1 MPDVLPHPAVIS
13 ETSRPFADP
22 PENSRI
28 FADQPNPNLQFS
40 ETLVAAFADAGLKA
54 VCIAPGSRSTPLALA
69 FDANPT
75 IETFV
80 HLDERCAG
88 FFALGMAQ
96 ASGRPVALVCTS
108 GTAALEFHAAVAEAK
123 MAGVPL
129 LVLTADR
136 PPELRHSGAN
146 QTIDQ
151 VKMYGDHVLWAV
163 DAALPEED
171 APDIALRNI
180 RTLAARCFAVA
191 SGVRKGPV
199 HINLPFRKPLEPEAP
214 FSYLSAKEREETRRK
229 DAVQRSNSKAIALS
243 QCENSRIFADQN
255 PGGSIKRGVLVPT
268 AEQIEEMV
276 ALVSAHEQGWIVCG
290 PWAGRPPCGLVD
302 AVAELGRYTGYPLFA
317 DPLSGLRFGPHT
329 GTTPII
335 GSYESF
341 LQHSADFEA
350 PQVVIRFGAVPTSSN
365 LNAYLERTAPAFQVH
380 VRSDGVWADDSH
392 RVHSYLQADET
403 VFCKH
408 LSAKLREVTRITA
421 KPAVAVD
428 LLSESSRPFAD
439 LSPWAASV
447 LAAEERTRQRQERL
461 LRESWF
467 DAAAA
472 ATAVTALPDDGN
484 LFVGNSLPVR
494 HVDQFARPNT
504 KRIHVY
510 GNRGASGI
518 DGVMSSALG
527 VAAAEPSRP
536 MLLLIGDVSF
546 YHDMNGLLAV
556 NKHRLDNVTVVLLN
570 NGGGG
575 VFRRLPIA
583 EPALI
588 QRSGSAFNNARF
600 EELFLTPP
608 GLDFSLAAEMYGLD
622 FVRIQDEN
630 RAGLAQTICASL
642 RDRRPTVIE
651 VCTDGARD
659 ERMRRKLMAADRP

>member
-1 MPDVLPHPAVIS
+1 MSSVAS
-13 ETSRPFADP
+13 S
-22 PENSRI
+22 
-28 FADQPNPNLQFS
+28 PNPNLQFS
-40 ETLVAAFADAGLKA
+40 ETLVAGLADAGLKA

-75 IETFV
+75 VETLV
-80 HLDERCAG
+80 HLDERCASY
-88 FFALGMAQ
+88 FALGMAQ

-108 GTAALEFHAAVAEAK
+108 GTAALEFHAAVVEAK

-129 LVLTADR
+129 LLLTADR

-171 APDIALRNI
+171 APDVALRNM

-191 SGVRKGPV
+191 NGIRKGPV
-199 HINLPFRKPLEPEAP
+199 HINFPFRKPLEPEAP
-214 FSYLSAKEREETRRK
+214 YSPHFDKGQSS
-229 DAVQRSNSKAIALS
+229 
-243 QCENSRIFADQN
+243 
-255 PGGSIKRGVLVPT
+255 SIQRGVLVPT

-276 ALVSAHEQGWIVCG
+276 ALVSEHEQGWIVCG
-290 PWAGRPPCGLVD
+290 PWAGRPPYSLVN
-302 AVAELGRYTGYPLFA
+302 AVAELGRSTGYPVFA

-329 GTTPII
+329 GTTPIV

-350 PQVVIRFGAVPTSSN
+350 PQVVIRFGAVPTSKY
-365 LNAYLERTAPAFQVH
+365 LNAYLERTASALQVH

-392 RVHSYLQADET
+392 RVHSYLQVDET
-403 VFCKH
+403 VFCRQ
-408 LSAKLREVTRITA
+408 LAERFRRT
-421 KPAVAVD
+421 PGQ
-428 LLSESSRPFAD
+428 
-439 LSPWAASV
+439 WAASI
-447 LAAEERTRQRQERL
+447 LAAEERSRQRQERL

-472 ATAVTALPDDGN
+472 ATAVTALPDDSN

-494 HVDQFARPNT
+494 HVDQFAQPDT

-518 DGVMSSALG
+518 DGVLSSALG
-527 VAAAEPSRP
+527 VAAAERSRP

-556 NKHRLDNVTVVLLN
+556 FKHGLDNVTVVLLN

-583 EPALI
+583 ED
-588 QRSGSAFNNARF
+588 QTRF

-608 GLDFSLAAEMYGLD
+608 GLDFSLAVEMYGLD

-630 RAGLAQTICASL
+630 RAGLAQAICASL

-651 VCTDGARD
+651 VRTDGARD
-659 ERMRRKLMAADRP
+659 ERMRRELSESLKDHQEEYT

>member
-1 MPDVLPHPAVIS
+1 VS
-13 ETSRPFADP
+13 SRA
-22 PENSRI
+22 SS
-28 FADQPNPNLQFS
+28 PNPNIHVS
-40 ETLVAAFADAGLKA
+40 EILVAGLADAGLKA

-69 FDANPT
+69 FDANPS
-75 IETFV
+75 IGTFV
-80 HLDERCAG
+80 HPDERCAS

-108 GTAALEFHAAVAEAK
+108 GTAALEFHAAVAEAE

-163 DAALPEED
+163 EAALPEDD
-171 APDIALRNI
+171 APDVALRNA
-180 RTLAARCFAVA
+180 RTLAARCYAVA
-191 SGVRKGPV
+191 DGIRKGPV
-199 HINLPFRKPLEPEAP
+199 HINFPFRKPLEPDTP
-214 FSYLSAKEREETRRK
+214 YSPSFDKG
-229 DAVQRSNSKAIALS
+229 RSS
-243 QCENSRIFADQN
+243 
-255 PGGSIKRGVLVPT
+255 SIQRGVLVPT

-276 ALVSAHEQGWIVCG
+276 AIVSAHERGWIVCG
-290 PWAGRPPCGLVD
+290 PWAGRPPCSLVA
-302 AVAELGRYTGYPLFA
+302 AVAELGRRTGYPVFA

-329 GTTPII
+329 GNMPII

-341 LQHSADFEA
+341 LQHAAGFEA
-350 PQVVIRFGAVPTSSN
+350 PQVVIRFGAVPTSKY

-392 RVHSYLQADET
+392 RVHSYLQVDET
-403 VFCKH
+403 VFCRQ
-408 LSAKLREVTRITA
+408 LAERFC
-421 KPAVAVD
+421 
-428 LLSESSRPFAD
+428 RP
-439 LSPWAASV
+439 PGQWAASI
-447 LAAEERTRQRQERL
+447 LAAEENCRLLQERM
-461 LRESWF
+461 LRQSWF

-472 ATAVTALPDDGN
+472 ATAVAALPDDSN

-494 HVDQFARPNT
+494 HVDQFAQPDL
-504 KRIHVY
+504 KRIHVF

-518 DGVMSSALG
+518 DGVVSSALG
-527 VAAAEPSRP
+527 VAAAERSRP

-556 NKHRLDNVTVVLLN
+556 SKFGLDNVTVVLLN

-583 EPALI
+583 EE
-588 QRSGSAFNNARF
+588 QTRF
-600 EELFLTPP
+600 EGLFLTPP
-608 GLDFSLAAEMYGLD
+608 DLDFSLASEMYGLD
-622 FVRIQDEN
+622 FVRIQGEKG
-630 RAGLAQTICASL
+630 AGLVQAICAST
-642 RDRRPTVIE
+642 RDGRPTVIE

-659 ERMRRKLMAADRP
+659 ERMRRKLIKSLTDHQEEYT

>member
-1 MPDVLPHPAVIS
+1 MSSVAS
-13 ETSRPFADP
+13 S
-22 PENSRI
+22 
-28 FADQPNPNLQFS
+28 PNPNLQFS
-40 ETLVAAFADAGLKA
+40 ETLVAGLADAGLKA

-75 IETFV
+75 VETLV
-80 HLDERCAG
+80 HLDERCASY
-88 FFALGMAQ
+88 FALGMAQ

-108 GTAALEFHAAVAEAK
+108 GTAALEFHAAVVEAK

-129 LVLTADR
+129 LLLTADR

-151 VKMYGDHVLWAV
+151 VKMYGDHILWAV

-171 APDIALRNI
+171 APDVALRNM

-191 SGVRKGPV
+191 NGIRKGPV
-199 HINLPFRKPLEPEAP
+199 HINFPFRKPLEPEAP
-214 FSYLSAKEREETRRK
+214 YSPHFDKGQSS
-229 DAVQRSNSKAIALS
+229 
-243 QCENSRIFADQN
+243 
-255 PGGSIKRGVLVPT
+255 SIQRGVLVPT

-276 ALVSAHEQGWIVCG
+276 ALVSEHEQGWIVCG
-290 PWAGRPPCGLVD
+290 PWAGRPPCSLVN
-302 AVAELGRYTGYPLFA
+302 AVAELGRSTGYPVFA

-329 GTTPII
+329 GTTPIV

-350 PQVVIRFGAVPTSSN
+350 PQVVIRFGAVPTSKY
-365 LNAYLERTAPAFQVH
+365 LNAYLERTASALQVH

-392 RVHSYLQADET
+392 RVHSFLQVDET
-403 VFCKH
+403 VFCRQ
-408 LSAKLREVTRITA
+408 LAERFRRT
-421 KPAVAVD
+421 PGQ
-428 LLSESSRPFAD
+428 
-439 LSPWAASV
+439 WAASI
-447 LAAEERTRQRQERL
+447 LAAEERSRQRQESL

-472 ATAVTALPDDGN
+472 ATAVTALPDDSN

-494 HVDQFARPNT
+494 HVDQFAQPDT

-518 DGVMSSALG
+518 DGVLSSALG
-527 VAAAEPSRP
+527 VAAAERSRP

-556 NKHRLDNVTVVLLN
+556 FKHGLDNVTVVLLN

-583 EPALI
+583 ED
-588 QRSGSAFNNARF
+588 QTRF

-608 GLDFSLAAEMYGLD
+608 GLDFSLAVEMYGLD

-630 RAGLAQTICASL
+630 RAGLAQAICASL

-651 VCTDGARD
+651 VRTDGARD
-659 ERMRRKLMAADRP
+659 ERMRRELSESLKDHQEEYT

>member
-1 MPDVLPHPAVIS
+1 MSSVAS
-13 ETSRPFADP
+13 T
-22 PENSRI
+22 
-28 FADQPNPNLQFS
+28 PNPNLRFS
-40 ETLVAAFADAGLKA
+40 ETLVAGLADAGLKA

-69 FDANPT
+69 FDAHPS
-75 IETFV
+75 IENFV
-80 HLDERCAG
+80 HLDERCAS

-108 GTAALEFHAAVAEAK
+108 GTAALEFHAAAVEAK

-129 LVLTADR
+129 LLLTADR

-163 DAALPEED
+163 DGALPEED
-171 APDIALRNI
+171 PPDVALRNA

-191 SGVRKGPV
+191 DGIRKGPV
-199 HINLPFRKPLEPEAP
+199 HINFPFRKPLEPEAP
-214 FSYLSAKEREETRRK
+214 YSPHFDQGRSSS
-229 DAVQRSNSKAIALS
+229 VQ
-243 QCENSRIFADQN
+243 
-255 PGGSIKRGVLVPT
+255 RGVLVPT
-268 AEQIEEMV
+268 AEQMAEMV
-276 ALVSAHEQGWIVCG
+276 ALVSAHEKGWIVCG

-302 AVAELGRYTGYPLFA
+302 AVAELGRSAGYPIFA

-329 GTTPII
+329 ATAPII
-335 GSYESF
+335 GSYDSF
-341 LQHSADFEA
+341 LQHSARFEA
-350 PQVVIRFGAVPTSSN
+350 PQVVIRFGAVPTSKY
-365 LNAYLERTAPAFQVH
+365 LNAYLERTAPAWQVH

-392 RVHSYLQADET
+392 RVHSYLQVDET
-403 VFCKH
+403 VFCRQ
-408 LSAKLREVTRITA
+408 LAERFRRTPGR
-421 KPAVAVD
+421 
-428 LLSESSRPFAD
+428 
-439 LSPWAASV
+439 WAASV
-447 LAAEERTRQRQERL
+447 LAAEERSRQRQERFL
-461 LRESWF
+461 QASWL

-494 HVDQFARPNT
+494 HVDQFAQPDT
-504 KRIHVY
+504 KRVHVY

-527 VAAAEPSRP
+527 VAAAERNRP
-536 MLLLIGDVSF
+536 MLLLIGDVSS

-556 NKHRLDNVTVVLLN
+556 NRYGLDNVTVVLLN

-575 VFRRLPIA
+575 VFRRLPIS
-583 EPALI
+583 
-588 QRSGSAFNNARF
+588 RDNARF

-622 FVRIQDEN
+622 FVRIQGAG
-630 RAGLAQTICASL
+630 RAGLAQEVCASL

-659 ERMRRKLMAADRP
+659 EQIRRELVESLKDHQEEYT

>member
-1 MPDVLPHPAVIS
+1 MSSVAS
-13 ETSRPFADP
+13 S
-22 PENSRI
+22 
-28 FADQPNPNLQFS
+28 PNPNLQFS
-40 ETLVAAFADAGLKA
+40 ETLVAGLADAGLKA

-69 FDANPT
+69 FDANPAV
-75 IETFV
+75 ETFV
-80 HLDERCAG
+80 HLDERCASY
-88 FFALGMAQ
+88 FALGMAQ

-108 GTAALEFHAAVAEAK
+108 GTAALEFHAAVVEAK

-129 LVLTADR
+129 LLLTADR

-163 DAALPEED
+163 DAALPEEE
-171 APDIALRNI
+171 APDVALRNV
-180 RTLAARCFAVA
+180 RTLAARCFAA
-191 SGVRKGPV
+191 AGGIRKGPV
-199 HINLPFRKPLEPEAP
+199 HINFPFRKPLEPEAP
-214 FSYLSAKEREETRRK
+214 YCPHFDKGQSS
-229 DAVQRSNSKAIALS
+229 
-243 QCENSRIFADQN
+243 
-255 PGGSIKRGVLVPT
+255 SIQRGVLVPT

-276 ALVSAHEQGWIVCG
+276 ALVSDHEQGWIVCG
-290 PWAGRPPCGLVD
+290 PWAGRPPCSLVD
-302 AVAELGRYTGYPLFA
+302 AVAELGRSTGYPVFA

-329 GTTPII
+329 GTAPVI

-350 PQVVIRFGAVPTSSN
+350 PQVVIRFGAVPTSKY
-365 LNAYLERTAPAFQVH
+365 LNAYLERAATAMQVH

-392 RVHSYLQADET
+392 RVHSYLQVDET
-403 VFCKH
+403 VLCRQLAERF
-408 LSAKLREVTRITA
+408 RRT
-421 KPAVAVD
+421 PGQ
-428 LLSESSRPFAD
+428 
-439 LSPWAASV
+439 WAASITT
-447 LAAEERTRQRQERL
+447 AEERSRRRQERL

-472 ATAVTALPDDGN
+472 ATAVKALPDDGN

-494 HVDQFARPNT
+494 HVDQFVQPDTR
-504 KRIHVY
+504 RIHVY

-518 DGVMSSALG
+518 DGVLSSALG
-527 VAAAEPSRP
+527 VAAAERSKP

-546 YHDMNGLLAV
+546 YHDMNGLHAV
-556 NKHRLDNVTVVLLN
+556 NKHGLDNVTVVLLN

-583 EPALI
+583 
-588 QRSGSAFNNARF
+588 GDHARF

-608 GLDFSLAAEMYGLD
+608 GLDFSLATEMYGLD
-622 FVRIQDEN
+622 FVRIQGEN
-630 RAGLAQTICASL
+630 RAGLAQAICASR

-659 ERMRRKLMAADRP
+659 ERMRRELIESLKDHQEEYT

>member
-1 MPDVLPHPAVIS
+1 MSSVAS
-13 ETSRPFADP
+13 S
-22 PENSRI
+22 
-28 FADQPNPNLQFS
+28 PNPNLQFS
-40 ETLVAAFADAGLKA
+40 ETLVAGLADAGLKA

-69 FDANPT
+69 FDAHPS

-80 HLDERCAG
+80 HLDERCAS

-108 GTAALEFHAAVAEAK
+108 GTAALEFHAAVVEAK

-151 VKMYGDHVLWAV
+151 VKMYGDHVLWTV
-163 DAALPEED
+163 DAALPEGD
-171 APDIALRNI
+171 APDVALRNM

-191 SGVRKGPV
+191 NGIRKGPV
-199 HINLPFRKPLEPEAP
+199 HINFPFRKPLEPEAP
-214 FSYLSAKEREETRRK
+214 YSPQFDKGQSS
-229 DAVQRSNSKAIALS
+229 
-243 QCENSRIFADQN
+243 
-255 PGGSIKRGVLVPT
+255 SIQRGVLVPT

-302 AVAELGRYTGYPLFA
+302 AVAELGRSTGYPVFA
-317 DPLSGLRFGPHT
+317 DPLSGLRFGPYT
-329 GTTPII
+329 GTAPII

-341 LQHSADFEA
+341 LQHSADFDA
-350 PQVVIRFGAVPTSSN
+350 PRVVIRFGAVPTSKY

-392 RVHSYLQADET
+392 RVHSYLQVDET
-403 VFCKH
+403 VLCRQLAARF
-408 LSAKLREVTRITA
+408 RRT
-421 KPAVAVD
+421 PGQ
-428 LLSESSRPFAD
+428 
-439 LSPWAASV
+439 WAASI
-447 LAAEERTRQRQERL
+447 LAAEERSRRRQERF
-461 LRESWF
+461 LRESWS

-472 ATAVTALPDDGN
+472 ATAVKSLPDDSN

-494 HVDQFARPNT
+494 HVDQFAQPDTR
-504 KRIHVY
+504 RIHVY

-518 DGVMSSALG
+518 DGVLSSALG
-527 VAAAEPSRP
+527 VAAAERNRP

-556 NKHRLDNVTVVLLN
+556 NRHELDNVSVVLLN

-583 EPALI
+583 GD
-588 QRSGSAFNNARF
+588 RARF

-608 GLDFSLAAEMYGLD
+608 GLDFSLAAAMYGLD
-622 FVRIQDEN
+622 FVRIQNEN
-630 RAGLAQTICASL
+630 RAGLAKAICASR

-659 ERMRRKLMAADRP
+659 ERMRRELIESWKDHQEEYT

>member
-1 MPDVLPHPAVIS
+1 MSSVAS
-13 ETSRPFADP
+13 S
-22 PENSRI
+22 
-28 FADQPNPNLQFS
+28 PNPNLQFS
-40 ETLVAAFADAGLKA
+40 ETLVAGLADAGLKA

-69 FDANPT
+69 FDSNPT
-75 IETFV
+75 VETLV
-80 HLDERCAG
+80 HLDERCASY
-88 FFALGMAQ
+88 FALGMAQ

-108 GTAALEFHAAVAEAK
+108 GTAALEFHAAVVEAK

-129 LVLTADR
+129 LLLTADR

-171 APDIALRNI
+171 APDVALRNM

-191 SGVRKGPV
+191 NGIRKGPV
-199 HINLPFRKPLEPEAP
+199 HINFPFRKPLEPEAP
-214 FSYLSAKEREETRRK
+214 YSPHLDKGQS
-229 DAVQRSNSKAIALS
+229 S
-243 QCENSRIFADQN
+243 
-255 PGGSIKRGVLVPT
+255 SIQRGVLVPT

-276 ALVSAHEQGWIVCG
+276 ALVSDHEQGWIVCG
-290 PWAGRPPCGLVD
+290 PWAGRPPYSLVD
-302 AVAELGRYTGYPLFA
+302 AVAELGRSTGYPVFA

-329 GTTPII
+329 GTTPIV

-350 PQVVIRFGAVPTSSN
+350 PQVVIRFGAVPTSKY
-365 LNAYLERTAPAFQVH
+365 LNAYLERTASALQVH

-392 RVHSYLQADET
+392 RVHSYLQVDET
-403 VFCKH
+403 VFCRQ
-408 LSAKLREVTRITA
+408 LAERFRRT
-421 KPAVAVD
+421 PGQ
-428 LLSESSRPFAD
+428 
-439 LSPWAASV
+439 WATSI
-447 LAAEERTRQRQERL
+447 LAAEERSRQRQERL

-472 ATAVTALPDDGN
+472 ATAVTALPDDSN

-494 HVDQFARPNT
+494 HVDQFAQPDT

-518 DGVMSSALG
+518 DGVLSSALG
-527 VAAAEPSRP
+527 VAAAERSRP

-556 NKHRLDNVTVVLLN
+556 FKHGLDNVTVVLLN

-583 EPALI
+583 ED
-588 QRSGSAFNNARF
+588 QTRF

-608 GLDFSLAAEMYGLD
+608 GLDFSLAVEMYGLD

-630 RAGLAQTICASL
+630 RAGLAQAICASL

-651 VCTDGARD
+651 VRTDGARD
-659 ERMRRKLMAADRP
+659 ERMRRELSESLKDHQEEYT